1 VQGRR
6 DAPSDARADRRKSKT
21 RYFHPLLSDDRRVA
35 FVTGASRGIGKAI
48 AHALAAA
55 GYDVA
60 ITARTVNEGEAREHS
75 STVKQSN
82 TTPLPG
88 SLSSTAQLI
97 EAEGRAAMVLPADLT
112 DFASLDAAVARVQAE
127 WGRIDVLVNNGRY
140 IGPGHMDRL
149 LDTPIELL
157 DTHFQ
162 ANVLAILVLCKAALP
177 AMIARGDG
185 TIVNITSGAGFADPT
200 QPAGEGGWGV
210 GYGMSKAAMHR
221 IAGIL
226 AVEHGSDGIRAY
238 NVQPGL
244 IATERIAADMG
255 GFGFAGGAPPAV
267 VGAVVTWLLANPEA
281 VRNGSNVEAQPLCH
295 ELGLLPDW
303 PGPIPNT
310 AAIAY
315 DLAPYEAMRLEDEI
329 RAQHGLPRV
338 LKS

>member
-1 VQGRR
+1 M
-6 DAPSDARADRRKSKT
+6 
-21 RYFHPLLSDDRRVA
+21 
-35 FVTGASRGIGKAI
+35 TGASRGIGKAI
-48 AHALAAA
+48 AQSLATA

-60 ITARTVNEGEAREHS
+60 ITARTVHEGEPREHS
-75 STVKQSN
+75 STVKESN

-88 SLSSTAQLI
+88 SLSSTAALV

-112 DFASLDAAVARVQAE
+112 DFASLEAAVARVEEE

-157 DTHFQ
+157 DRHLQ
-162 ANVLAILVLCKAALP
+162 ANVLAILVLCKRALP
-177 AMIARGDG
+177 GMVSRGGG

-200 QPAGEGGWGV
+200 QPAGEGGWGL

-226 AVEHGSDGIRAY
+226 AVEHGNDGVRAY

-255 GFGFAGGAPPAV
+255 SFGFAGGAPPAV
-267 VGAVVTWLLANPEA
+267 VGAVVAWLLANPDA
-281 VRNGSNVEAQPLCH
+281 VRNGATIEAQPHCH

-303 PGPIPNT
+303 PGPVPNA

-315 DLAPYEAMRLEDEI
+315 DLAAYEAMRLEDEV
-329 RAQHGLPRV
+329 RAQHGLPRI
-338 LKS
+338 LNS

>member
-1 VQGRR
+1 MSYQ
-6 DAPSDARADRRKSKT
+6 
-21 RYFHPLLSDDRRVA
+21 RRVA

-48 AHALAAA
+48 AHHLAAA

-60 ITARTVNEGEAREHS
+60 ITARTVHEGEEREHS
-75 STVKQSN
+75 STVKRSN

-88 SLSSTAQLI
+88 SLSSTAALV

-112 DFASLDAAVARVQAE
+112 DFASLGAAATCVEER

-157 DTHFQ
+157 DKHFQ
-162 ANVLAILVLCKAALP
+162 ANVLAILVLCKLALP
-177 AMIARGDG
+177 GMIARGEG

-200 QPAGEGGWGV
+200 QPAGDGGWGL

-255 GFGFAGGAPPAV
+255 AFGFAGGAPPAV
-267 VGAVVTWLLANPEA
+267 VGAVVAWLLANPDA
-281 VRNGSNVEAQPLCH
+281 LSNGATIEAQPHCH

-303 PGPIPNT
+303 SGPEPNT

-315 DLAPYEAMRLEDEI
+315 DLAAHEAMRLEDDI
-329 RAQHGLPRV
+329 RARHGLPRV

>member
-1 VQGRR
+1 M
-6 DAPSDARADRRKSKT
+6 T
-21 RYFHPLLSDDRRVA
+21 DDRRVA

-48 AHALAAA
+48 AQHLAAA

-60 ITARTVNEGEAREHS
+60 ITARTVHEGEAREHS
-75 STVKQSN
+75 STVKRSN

-88 SLSSTAQLI
+88 SLSSTAALV

-112 DFASLDAAVARVQAE
+112 DFASLGAAVTRVEAG

-149 LDTPIELL
+149 LDTPVEVL

-162 ANVLAILVLCKAALP
+162 ANVLAPLVLCKVALP
-177 AMIARGDG
+177 GMIARGEG
-185 TIVNITSGAGFADPT
+185 TIVNITSSAGFADPS
-200 QPAGEGGWGV
+200 QPAGEGGWGL

-226 AVEHGSDGIRAY
+226 AVEHGRDGIRAY

-255 GFGFAGGAPPAV
+255 EFGFAGGAPPAV
-267 VGAVVTWLLANPEA
+267 VGAVVTWLVANPDA
-281 VRNGSNVEAQPLCH
+281 VRNGANVEAQPRCH
-295 ELGLLPDW
+295 ELGLLRDW
-303 PGPIPNT
+303 PGPAPNT

-315 DLAPYEAMRLEDEI
+315 DLAAYEAMRFEDDI
-329 RAQHGLPRV
+329 RARHGLPRV
-338 LKS
+338 LRS